1 VTAGLVLWRALP
13 VLVLAALWETVART
27 GLVSEHALPALSS
40 VFAAFGG
47 VSAGDLYYHTARSV
61 GRGLIALAAAIPFG
75 VAAGILIACY
85 LPVRVLLNP
94 ILQCLYPMP
103 KVALIPLTIIWL
115 GIGDVSKV
123 TLIFVGALVP
133 IVMSAFNG
141 ARGVDRT
148 LLWTARSLGAAE
160 VQLLWEVLLPAA
172 LPEILNGIRTA
183 IALGFILIVAGEL
196 VIANDGIGHMIN
208 MWGEAGF
215 YPGMFAGVIVISAV
229 GFAADRAWVAL
240 SEWLTAGRQ

>member
-1 VTAGLVLWRALP
+1 MTAVLVLWRALP
-13 VLVLAALWETVART
+13 VLILAALWETVARA

-40 VFAAFGG
+40 VIAAFGG

-75 VAAGILIACY
+75 VAAGILIAWY

-115 GIGDVSKV
+115 GIGDVSKI
-123 TLIFVGALVP
+123 TLIFVGSLVP
-133 IVMSAFNG
+133 IVMSAYNG

-148 LLWTARSLGAAE
+148 LLWTARSLGAGE
-160 VQLLWEVLLPAA
+160 GRLLWEVVLPAA

-183 IALGFILIVAGEL
+183 IALCFILIVAGEL
-196 VIANDGIGHMIN
+196 VIANNGIGHMIN
-208 MWGEAGF
+208 LWGEAGH
-215 YPGMFAGVIVISAV
+215 YPGMFAGVIVISTV
-229 GFAADRAWVAL
+229 GFVADRAWVAL
-240 SEWLTAGRQ
+240 SDWLTAWRQ